1 MSDILLNTS
10 IAALKAKLLTEIVS
24 ATVTEVL
31 QICRAARGAGLQ
43 EDTSI
48 ETAVNTRVQ
57 SLASGATIAE
67 MEQLGHAVKQLL
79 QTTVTGATSTDDL
92 QEGTNNLY
100 YTNSRADARVVLGL
114 PDTDSLTEGSANLYY
129 TDARADARV
138 TAGVAGY
145 ISIASLK
152 TEVAASADF
161 AAFKSRIAAL

>member
-1 MSDILLNTS
+1 
-10 IAALKAKLLTEIVS
+10 
-24 ATVTEVL
+24 
-31 QICRAARGAGLQ
+31 
-43 EDTSI
+43 
-48 ETAVNTRVQ
+48 
-57 SLASGATIAE
+57 

-138 TAGVAGY
+138 TAGVTGY

>member
-100 YTNSRADARVVLGL
+100 YTNSRADARV
-114 PDTDSLTEGSANLYY
+114 
-129 TDARADARV
+129 
-138 TAGVAGY
+138 TAGVTGY